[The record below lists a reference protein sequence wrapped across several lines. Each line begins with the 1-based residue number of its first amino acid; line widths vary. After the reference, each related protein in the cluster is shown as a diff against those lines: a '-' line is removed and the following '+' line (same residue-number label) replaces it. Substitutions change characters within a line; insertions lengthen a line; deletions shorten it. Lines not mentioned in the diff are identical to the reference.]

1 LYFRNDTILENNAV
15 MTIANAVITVENA
28 MDAINDNCVRHE
40 GLA

>member
-40 GLA
+40 GSA